1 MDRTVNKDPNFD
13 LKYQL
18 GNEYLRNGG
27 TEKLTSLDLVND
39 LINFN
44 YNDISTHTPRIKA
57 FLNMVFSINTT
68 APPVLQ
74 DSMSEYKSFVQKEI
88 FFDQIQID
96 TEEQIDQLFE
106 KYKDSSDYIFR
117 GQREAAWRLY
127 NTIQRSWILGKYDGI
142 LDFASVLMK
151 MTEICLQNHEE
162 GIKNQIGK
170 DHEDTIN
177 DLALLGYLQHH
188 GCPTSLLDWTSNF
201 YNAIF
206 FATDGVIENTAVKE
220 IADYVSVYFLDNENI
235 EPGGAASVI
244 DYALSEQSKNLKS
257 KLITMIAKDEEQRL
271 EMEEHFKDRDF
282 FDRTKIEGSGLV
294 SHMCK
299 IENMVSIPTGIMYYR
314 DNYEHEGVVFSLLN
328 SENIKIQQGT
338 FIWNSTSIKP
348 LEVVAFEAFE
358 TEFESYKFCECYNI
372 NKKLVPYIQ
381 EKLELLGVNRE
392 TIYPDEGI
400 DTKGIFFDSITAL
413 EKT

>member
-1 MDRTVNKDPNFD
+1 MKEAINEDTYFD

-44 YNDISTHTPRIKA
+44 YNDTNTHTSRIKA
-57 FLNMVFSINTT
+57 FLNTIFMMNST

-74 DSMSEYKSFVQKEI
+74 DVMNEYKSFVQKEI

-96 TEEQIDQLFE
+96 TEEQIDELLE
-106 KYKDSSDYIFR
+106 KYKDSKDYIFR

-127 NTIQRSWILGKYDGI
+127 NTIQRSWILDKYEGKH
-142 LDFASVLMK
+142 DFTSVLK
-151 MTEICLQNHEE
+151 NMTEICLQNHVED
-162 GIKNQIGK
+162 IKNIIGK
-170 DHEDTIN
+170 DHVDTVN
-177 DLALLGYLQHH
+177 NLALLGFLQHH
-188 GCPTSLLDWTSNF
+188 GCPTPLLDWTSNF
-201 YNAIF
+201 SNALF
-206 FATDGVIENTAVKE
+206 FAIDGVIENTAVKE

-235 EPGGAASVI
+235 EHGGAASVI
-244 DYALSEQSKNLKS
+244 DYALKEQSTDLKS
-257 KLITMIAKDEEQRL
+257 KLIAMIAKDEEQRL

-299 IENMVSIPTGIMYYR
+299 IESMVSIPTGIMYYR
-314 DNYEHEGVVFSLLN
+314 DNYEYEGIVFSLLN
-328 SENIKIQQGT
+328 SENIKIQQGA

-358 TEFESYKFCECYNI
+358 AEFDSYKFCECYNI
-372 NKKLVPYIQ
+372 HKKLVPYIR
-381 EKLELLGVNRE
+381 EKLETLGVNKE

-400 DTKGIFFDSITAL
+400 ETKNIFSDSIIAL
-413 EKT
+413 EKI